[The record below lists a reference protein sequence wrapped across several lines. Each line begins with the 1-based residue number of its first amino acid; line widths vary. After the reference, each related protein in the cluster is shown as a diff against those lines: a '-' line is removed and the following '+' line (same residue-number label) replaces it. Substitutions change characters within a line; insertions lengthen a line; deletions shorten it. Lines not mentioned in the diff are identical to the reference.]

1 MERRCQIRS
10 RILAYLL
17 SLILFIFAAG
27 FQDRVA
33 AAEPMP
39 VEKTFSQMTTE
50 EKQRVLAG
58 FLADGTVT
66 AFLSLG
72 GGTYHLNETLWM
84 ERGIIAY
91 GNTAAVNAA
100 VQTTGSGNF
109 KDGMYRY
116 WGYDINGGL
125 YGNDSFPRDSDS
137 GTLPWNKAWLTTDEI
152 RSHPTAR
159 SYVGEFAINAGFS
172 NSAKQATAEEFLRQN
187 PQWGAAGY
195 TVEYMVTHFY
205 FNAVVSDS
213 GLTQGQFVGVH
224 LSVFDGRLY
233 YQTFSLSIAYR
244 TYLIP
249 PAFPLEEEPEEEED
263 PPVVPP
269 PLPEPSVGAVCSL
282 GLPSWTFEGHPT
294 PAEDLSSYVVDGEIW
309 SARRTMEAGLSDN
322 RFYLPDPS
330 AGRIRRMTP
339 ILAEVVF
346 DRPGTAWVQ
355 LSIMPSGGSTP
366 SDQKSIEV
374 RPTPSI
380 SHTLTGVQKE
390 NRRQDLN
397 LQVAT
402 HPEHPLTE
410 FSVQILHVETGES
423 VSLHH
428 RLGADVNT
436 LENTETIKTRPI
448 EALPSDIYFQ
458 IAKLSFLTKNTE
470 PTEYRYIVTVRD
482 DRGNS
487 DQVDVP
493 FFVAPDMPPSPR
505 ILMESFF
512 LREQGSDLAVITTRD
527 GTITDGDQ
535 LIRQWSLL
543 EGEEAIPLPTL
554 PGFFDHSFGAGRIVG
569 FSKFGVGEFRLR
581 LDVTD
586 SWTEETLEEYVTLDD
601 RKKGFVEAVGEVI
614 NVAPVVRLTPVE
626 STTAETLLL
635 AGGASAWERLNA
647 NLSMINRSLI
657 EEGIDADIRIVRL
670 FPEDD
675 LAGASPA
682 KAVMEVATP
691 FGYNG
696 GSTFYENQNFLVD
709 DHRLFKIDATWTGAT
724 QEHWPV
730 PPYTIKA
737 YEAASGHLLWS
748 FSFGT
753 DLFPVPNSGTFLAQ
767 DDQGEYLFVVAGGK
781 TLVLDKATGAQLTVL
796 SFALGNEVYVQGE
809 RIYGLKADGLY
820 RISTDTGAV
829 QRIYQGT
836 ISGASRRVGG
846 RIHFLAVDGLAL
858 YRGIFDPAKEALT
871 MRPLSGNG
879 SDDGRTQYRLAG
891 IDADGTMMVAGL
903 CPTTSGHYHSARFYD
918 RDGNILLQTGFSGT
932 SAWTYTLTP
941 IYDEGG
947 ICNYFA
953 VTWDSR
959 SSSTYRVT
967 ARVYGIRNGYLGETS
982 VTDSNGYP
990 TESGQVIF
998 AREIE
1003 GKPYVAT
1010 GAYWTYILY
1019 TGSYGNGPVHGY
1031 PERTKV
1037 FVFDP
1042 KNGTAGLGS
1051 VNDLGLGIVTREY
1064 GRSSDTLTAVQT
1076 GNNHVGLT
1084 YGNETVV
1091 TAWNQSPE
1099 SVVQRTLSK
1108 YYSGEADRNPVILL
1122 DETTAGRFSL
1132 DGFLEEWKEI
1142 LSKRNGAFLR
1152 TDAQTIETQGGGSL
1166 GNILA
1171 TEGSGKRNVLAVSVD
1186 SQEGGTV
1193 GRSVSLD
1200 PNTTYYYEY
1209 EIKTAAEEPEHL
1221 MQMEYAVAATLPEEA
1236 FLPGGMSVTDSFFE
1250 DFNDGEL
1257 SAFFSLDSG
1266 RISEGWYKGGNVY
1279 NQQGSNWSNRYFQDS
1294 STLTFTVP
1302 ADAQAVLSF
1311 DWNILMDGNQMWM
1324 ANFVEIN
1331 GREWQILTPSS
1342 GSGRYTHPQLLPPG
1356 ETTLTFYARAYG
1368 GRITEA
1374 KTWIDDLRVDLVSS
1388 TSVGGNAGDLDG
1400 DMDSL
1405 GQNEPSGIVSTGQ
1418 FESRSGYRL
1427 VTGIFRTP
1435 APVSS
1440 YRPQAGVQIIGGSIG
1455 ATPYTRW
1462 TSTEAGRR
1470 AFAFDIPPGKTSVY
1484 TLVSTASSPRIYNGT
1499 YYGSTYTYG
1508 GYSWTC
1514 MPGDRY
1520 PESAR
1525 NNIRSNYRI
1534 LIPSIVGTGA
1544 FQQNSSAFR
1553 GAYGDFSRIDA
1564 AIVDNVNS
1572 VTAARRFL
1580 IHENQLLL
1588 EAEIFQNRG
1597 ELRFA
1602 LPEGDHLLRNIAI
1615 YSLKNGVKVYALND
1629 PLTDSDRTEV
1639 WQTEN
1644 ASAAI
1649 LRVDEPEAETPSL
1662 VYRKGELVSFAI
1674 HYSDFEG
1681 DPSKKQYY
1689 RYFHTPYNDGTHPDA
1704 AVVLGEDGEPLAIRD
1719 LVLVEPITRFYIDG
1733 KYTMEHWQVDNTS
1746 RPSTPEGNPTY
1757 DKSSN
1762 LEAVT
1767 FYIVG
1772 TASAPWIESIKTVP
1786 GSVTEG
1792 QRYDLAIRVDDK
1804 EKDILRLR
1812 TELYREGKIIYA
1824 TTTNGIEAGNDG
1836 RYPEIILNDL
1846 PLPLPGIYDVV
1857 CTVRD
1862 DTGVGLGSYRFS
1874 VVSLGKITGAV
1885 THTDQWE
1892 ENRKRYNLLRF
1903 SEEGNRVMT
1912 LAEYRAFS
1920 IPRLRGANVFWS
1932 GERFVLSAAV
1942 AGDPLVVEATIP
1954 SAGYRT
1960 LLTDSGRR
1968 NSEGERIFEGS
1979 LWDASMQRR
1988 WGQRDPEEVGF
1999 LFTAEYVGGTSVSFE
2014 ASIIVDNSTDHW
2026 QLHRL
2031 W

>member
-1 MERRCQIRS
+1 MESRHHLRD
-10 RILAYLL
+10 RILAYAL
-17 SLILFIFAAG
+17 SLILFVLAAG
-27 FQDRVA
+27 FHDRVG

-50 EKQRVLAG
+50 EKQRVLSG
-58 FLADGTVT
+58 FLADGTVP
-66 AFLSLG
+66 ALLSLG
-72 GGTYHLNETLWM
+72 GGSYLLNETLWM

-100 VQTTGSGNF
+100 VQTTGSTNF

-116 WGYDINGGL
+116 WGYDVNGGL

-152 RSHPTAR
+152 RAHPTAR
-159 SYVGEFAINAGFS
+159 NYVGDFAINAGFP

-187 PQWGAAGY
+187 PQWTAAGY
-195 TVEYMVTHFY
+195 TVEYMVSHFY

-224 LSVFDGRLY
+224 QSVYDGRLY
-233 YQTFSLSIAYR
+233 YQTFSLSVAYR
-244 TYLIP
+244 TYVIP
-249 PAFPLEEEPEEEED
+249 PPTPIEEEPEESDE
-263 PPVVPP
+263 PPVIPP
-269 PLPEPSVGAVCSL
+269 PPPGPTVGAVCSL
-282 GLPSWTFEGHPT
+282 GLPPWTFEGHPA
-294 PAEDLSSYVVDGEIW
+294 PAEDLSSYLVEGETW

-322 RFYLPDPS
+322 RFSLPDSS
-330 AGRIRRMTP
+330 AGKIRRMTP
-339 ILAEVVF
+339 ILAEAVF

-355 LSIMPSGGSTP
+355 LSIMPSGGSTL

-402 HPEHPLTE
+402 HPDHPLTE

-423 VSLHH
+423 VYLFH
-428 RLGADVNT
+428 RLGDGSNT
-436 LENTETIKTRPI
+436 LDNSATIKTRPI
-448 EALPSDIYFQ
+448 EALPSDSYLQ
-458 IAKLSFLTKNTE
+458 NAKLSFLTKNTK
-470 PTEYRYIVTVRD
+470 PTQYRYIVTVQD

-493 FFVAPDMPPSPR
+493 FFVAPDLPPSPR

-512 LREQGSDLAVITTRD
+512 LREQGSDIAVITARD
-527 GTITDGDQ
+527 GTTADGDQ
-535 LIRQWSLL
+535 LIRDWSLL
-543 EGEEAIPLPTL
+543 DGEESLALSSL
-554 PGFFDHSFGAGRIVG
+554 SGFFDHSFGAGRIVG

-586 SWTEETLEEYVTLDD
+586 SWTEQTLEEYVTEGD
-601 RKKGFVEAVGEVI
+601 RKKGSVEGVGEVI

-626 STTAETLLL
+626 RTTAETLLL

-647 NLSMINRSLI
+647 NLSLINRSLI

-670 FPEDD
+670 FPEED
-675 LAGASPA
+675 LVGASPA
-682 KAVMEVATP
+682 KAAMQVATP

-724 QEHWPV
+724 QEHWPM
-730 PPYTIKA
+730 PPYSVKA
-737 YEAASGHLLWS
+737 YEAATGHLLWS
-748 FSFGT
+748 YSFGP

-796 SFALGNEVYVQGE
+796 SFALGTEVYAEGE

-820 RISTDTGAV
+820 RIRTDTGHI

-836 ISGASRRVGG
+836 ISGTSRRVGG
-846 RIHFLAVDGLAL
+846 RIHFLAINGLSL
-858 YRGIFDPAKEALT
+858 YRGIFDPVKETLT
-871 MRPLSGNG
+871 MRPLSGNRA
-879 SDDGRTQYRLAG
+879 DDGRTKYRLAG
-891 IDADGTMMVAGL
+891 IDAEGTMMVAGL
-903 CPTTSGHYHSARFYD
+903 CPTASGYYHSVRFYD
-918 RDGNILLQTGFSGT
+918 RDGNILLQTGLSGS

-941 IYDEGG
+941 VYDEGG

-953 VTWDSR
+953 VTWNSR

-967 ARVYGIRNGYLGETS
+967 ARVYGIRNGYVREVY
-982 VTDSNGYP
+982 VTDANGYP

-1003 GKPYVAT
+1003 GKPYIAT
-1010 GAYWTYILY
+1010 GAYWTYILN
-1019 TGSYGNGPVHGY
+1019 TGSYGNGPTHGY
-1031 PERTKV
+1031 PQRTKV

-1051 VNDLGLGIVTREY
+1051 VSDLGLGLVTREY

-1091 TAWNQSPE
+1091 TAWDQTPKT
-1099 SVVQRTLSK
+1099 VVQRVLSK
-1108 YYSGEADRNPVILL
+1108 YYSGESDRNPVILL
-1122 DETTAGRFSL
+1122 DETIDGKFSQ
-1132 DGFLEEWKEI
+1132 DGFSEEWKAI
-1142 LSKRNGAFLR
+1142 LSKRNGDFFR
-1152 TDAQTIETQGGGSL
+1152 TDAQTVETQGEGSL
-1166 GNILA
+1166 GSILVA
-1171 TEGSGKRNVLAVSVD
+1171 EGSGKRNVLAVSVEG
-1186 SQEGGTV
+1186 QEGGTV
-1193 GRSVSLD
+1193 GRNVSLE

-1209 EIKTAAEEPEHL
+1209 EIKTTAEDPEHL
-1221 MQMEYAVAATLPEEA
+1221 MRMEYDVAATLPEDT
-1236 FLPGGMSVTDSFFE
+1236 FLAGGLSVTDSFFE

-1257 SAFFSLDSG
+1257 SAFFSLNSS
-1266 RISEGWYKGGNVY
+1266 RVSEGWYKGGNVY
-1279 NQQGSNWSNRYFQDS
+1279 NQQGSNWSNRYYQDI

-1302 ADAQAVLSF
+1302 ADTQAVLSF
-1311 DWNILMDGNQMWM
+1311 DWSIQMDGEQMWT
-1324 ANFVEIN
+1324 ANFVEVN

-1374 KTWIDDLRVDLVSS
+1374 RTWIDDLRVDLVAP
-1388 TSVGGNAGDLDG
+1388 TSDVETG
-1400 DMDSL
+1400 SH
-1405 GQNEPSGIVSTGQ
+1405 GQNGSSVPVSTGH
-1418 FESRSGYRL
+1418 FDSRSGYRM
-1427 VTGIFRTP
+1427 VTGSFRTP
-1435 APVSS
+1435 GSVTS
-1440 YRPQAGVQIIGGSIG
+1440 YRPQAGVQIIGGSVG
-1455 ATPYTRW
+1455 AVPYSRW
-1462 TSTEAGRR
+1462 TSTEAGRK
-1470 AFAFDIPPGKTSVY
+1470 AFAFDVPLGKTSVY
-1484 TLVSTASSPRIYNGT
+1484 TLVSTASSPILYNGN
-1499 YYGSTYTYG
+1499 YYGSTYSHG
-1508 GYSWTC
+1508 GFSWTC
-1514 MPGDRY
+1514 YPGNRY
-1520 PESAR
+1520 PQSAMH
-1525 NNIRSNYRI
+1525 NIRSDYRI
-1534 LIPSIVGTGA
+1534 LIPSISGSAA
-1544 FQQNSSAFR
+1544 FQQSSASYR

-1564 AIVDNVNS
+1564 AIVDEVNS
-1572 VTAARRFL
+1572 VTTARRFL
-1580 IHENQLLL
+1580 IHEDQLLL
-1588 EAEIFQNRG
+1588 EAEVFQNRG
-1597 ELRFA
+1597 ELRFN

-1629 PLTDSDRTEV
+1629 PLTDGDRTEDWKTV
-1639 WQTEN
+1639 DAT
-1644 ASAAI
+1644 AAI
-1649 LRVDEPEAETPSL
+1649 LRAQEPEAETPSL
-1662 VYRKGELVSFAI
+1662 VYRKGELISFSI
-1674 HYSDFEG
+1674 HYSDYEG

-1689 RYFHTPYNDGTHPDA
+1689 RYTHTPYNDGPHPGA
-1704 AVVLGEDGEPLAIRD
+1704 AVVLREDGEPESIRD
-1719 LVLVEPITRFYIDG
+1719 LVLEEPITRFFIDG

-1746 RPSTPEGNPTY
+1746 RPLTTEGNPIY

-1767 FYIVG
+1767 FYVIG
-1772 TASAPWIESIKTVP
+1772 TASAPWVEAIKTIP
-1786 GSVTEG
+1786 GSVAEG

-1804 EKDILRLR
+1804 EKDTLRLR
-1812 TELYREGKIIYA
+1812 TELYREGNIIYA
-1824 TTTNGIEAGNDG
+1824 ATTNEIKAGSDG
-1836 RYPEIILNDL
+1836 RYPDIVLEDL
-1846 PLPLPGIYDVV
+1846 PLPFPGIYDVV

-1903 SEEGNRVMT
+1903 SEEGNRRMT
-1912 LAEYRAFS
+1912 LAEYQELPL
-1920 IPRLRGANVFWS
+1920 PRLRGSNVFWS

-1942 AGDPLVVEATIP
+1942 AGDPLLVEVAIP

-1960 LLTDSGRR
+1960 LLTNTGRR

-1988 WGQRDPEEVGF
+1988 WGQKDPEEVDF
-1999 LFTAEYVGGTSVSFE
+1999 LFTAEYADGTAVSFD
-2014 ASIIVDNSTDHW
+2014 ASVIVDNSTDHW